1 MKGLERGPD
10 GGCLIKKH
18 QKGKKIEIMKKMM
31 ILASAIMMAATAN
44 AKRVETASFD
54 EVRVNVPARV
64 RIIAGDTYSVN
75 VAAQNEMVA
84 STVRYEVKD
93 GVLKINSRD
102 IDELM
107 QSEESL
113 HITIVAP
120 KELKLT
126 IGRDMEAMNVR
137 KSLDE
142 KKDVAVK

>member
-1 MKGLERGPD
+1 
-10 GGCLIKKH
+10 
-18 QKGKKIEIMKKMM
+18 MKKMM

-64 RIIAGDTYSVN
+64 RIIAGETYSVN

-107 QSEESL
+107 KSEESL

-142 KKDVAVK
+142 KKDVAAN